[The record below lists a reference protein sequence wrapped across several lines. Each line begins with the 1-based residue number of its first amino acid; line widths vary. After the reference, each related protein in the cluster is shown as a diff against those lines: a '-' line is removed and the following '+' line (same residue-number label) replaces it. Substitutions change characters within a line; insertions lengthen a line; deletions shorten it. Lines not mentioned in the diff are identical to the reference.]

1 MRGASKSVSFHF
13 HPPHV
18 LFNGTI
24 LVGGLVFS
32 LAAGCHSGC
41 GTELLV
47 GRLGR
52 TRDGVATIDGRL
64 LGGGLL
70 GFGAADDDKT
80 AALLFAVEDWP
91 QRDGTVYQ
99 HRGIRSRKSIW
110 PNTYASASGRQHPI
124 RDVQEKA
131 STSES
136 GYSHFCV
143 CV

>member
-1 MRGASKSVSFHF
+1 MRGASKGVSFHF
-13 HPPHV
+13 HTPHV

-24 LVGGLVFS
+24 LVWGLVFS
-32 LAAGCHSGC
+32 LGVGCHSGC

-52 TRDGVATIDGRL
+52 TRDGVAAIDGRL
-64 LGGGLL
+64 LGGSLL
-70 GFGAADDDKT
+70 GFGAANNDKT
-80 AALLFAVEDWP
+80 AALLFAVEDWS

-99 HRGIRSRKSIW
+99 HKGDH
-110 PNTYASASGRQHPI
+110 GRVYGQTRTFPLLGGDILFH
-124 RDVQEKA
+124 DVQKKP

-136 GYSHFCV
+136 GYSHLYV